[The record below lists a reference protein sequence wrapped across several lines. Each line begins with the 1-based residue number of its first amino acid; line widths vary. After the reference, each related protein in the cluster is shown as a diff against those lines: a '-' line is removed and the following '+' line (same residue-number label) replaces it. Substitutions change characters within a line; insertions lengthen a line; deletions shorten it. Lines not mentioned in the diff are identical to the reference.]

1 MESVKRAPRDKTL
14 ITLKAQVLFT
24 FSVSEKKMKRILINC
39 SYSDELRVALVDG
52 AKLFDLDNEFNA
64 QSLLKGSIFKAT
76 VSRVETSL
84 DAAFV
89 NFGSERHGFL
99 PLKELSNEHFTKDAE
114 GKKKCTLKEGDE
126 ILVQVLKEER
136 GTKGAALSNQISL
149 AGRFI
154 VLIPNSE
161 KSGGVSRRISGD
173 ERDEIKNALNE
184 LNIPDGMSVI
194 VRTAGLGRSAEELK
208 WDLDYLMNLWGQ
220 IKSTINDA
228 PSPSLI
234 YKDDKLILRVFRDYF
249 RDDIG
254 EILID
259 DESVH
264 AEALDFAKSV
274 IPDHADKV
282 IYYNEDIALFNR
294 YQIESQIEL
303 AFQREISLP
312 SGGSIVIDPTEAM
325 VSIDVNSARSTKGKD
340 IESTAFA
347 TNMEAAKEIARQLR
361 LRDLGG
367 LIVIDFID
375 MQDEKH
381 QQKVE
386 NAFRSAVQSDRARIQ
401 IAGISR
407 FGLLELSRQRL
418 RPSLEETYDIQHV
431 QVRGT
436 RSLGQSILRI
446 IGEDAAKENTG
457 EIHVYVPADVS
468 SYLLNEKRRDI
479 ITIENTYQVNILVIA
494 DPYKSR
500 PYYKVARVKAP
511 AGKKLFSHE
520 MTPNS
525 PEPSMDW
532 RDVNSNK
539 KSFKPLVKVSVPP
552 RMPKTKNKKGFFAF
566 LKSVF
571 TLDIFKS
578 TKKKNLKNKR
588 KRNYKKGQPKTNKN
602 TRNENRH
609 NNRNVRPNNKGRTN
623 NPKKPVN
630 KTASKPIV
638 IPPKKIE
645 KTSGKSAQVSKTKKQ
660 TEDVDGNTFNDGTS
674 TSSSRTPAPTPAP
687 TPAATPAP
695 TPAATPAP
703 TPASTPAPKP
713 TRALNDPRYKNE

>member
-1 MESVKRAPRDKTL
+1 VKTVVKGAPKGKTP
-14 ITLKAQVLFT
+14 ITQQALVLFA
-24 FSVSEKKMKRILINC
+24 FSISEKQMKRILINC

-52 AKLFDLDNEFNA
+52 AKLFDLDSEFNN
-64 QSLLKGSIFKAT
+64 QSLFKGSIFKAT
-76 VSRVETSL
+76 VSRIETSL

-99 PLKELSNEHFTKDAE
+99 PLKELSNDYFTNDAE
-114 GKKKCTLKEGDE
+114 GKRKCILKEGDE
-126 ILVQVLKEER
+126 ILIQVLKEER
-136 GTKGAALSNQISL
+136 GTKGAALSSQISL

-161 KSGGVSRRISGD
+161 KSGGVSRRISGE
-173 ERDEIKNALNE
+173 ERDDIKNALNS
-184 LNIPDGMSVI
+184 LKVPDGMSII
-194 VRTAGLGRSAEELK
+194 VRTAGLGRSTEELK
-208 WDLDYLMNLWGQ
+208 WDLDYLLNLWEQ
-220 IKSTINDA
+220 IKSSAIDA

-249 RDDIG
+249 RDDIK

-282 IYYNEDIALFNR
+282 IYYNEEIPLFNR

-340 IESTAFA
+340 IESTAYA
-347 TNMEAAKEIARQLR
+347 TNTEAAKEVARQLR

-386 NAFRSAVQSDRARIQ
+386 NTFRSAVQSDRARIQ

-446 IGEDAAKENTG
+446 ISEDAAKENTG

-479 ITIENTYQVNILVIA
+479 ISIENTYQVNILIIA

-500 PYYKVARVKAP
+500 PYYKVARIKAVS
-511 AGKKLFSHE
+511 GKKPFSYD

-532 RDVNSNK
+532 RDSNSTK
-539 KSFKPLVKVSVPP
+539 KALKPLVKLSVPP
-552 RMPKTKNKKGFFAF
+552 RMPKSKNRFLAFIKSIITLSIFFGM
-566 LKSVF
+566 
-571 TLDIFKS
+571 FKS
-578 TKKKNLKNKR
+578 KKKKTNRKKR
-588 KRNYKKGQPKTNKN
+588 PRKYKKGHSKIHKNNKNYKNNKNSKPNQANKSKNSNLRKTNDNKSSKSVVAAPKN
-602 TRNENRH
+602 SKQNSEKLNQSERN
-609 NNRNVRPNNKGRTN
+609 
-623 NPKKPVN
+623 KK
-630 KTASKPIV
+630 
-638 IPPKKIE
+638 
-645 KTSGKSAQVSKTKKQ
+645 VSKEIDRNKLDTR
-660 TEDVDGNTFNDGTS
+660 
-674 TSSSRTPAPTPAP
+674 SSSNPSITQSSSKEQTPTPAP
-687 TPAATPAP
+687 TQPA
-695 TPAATPAP
+695 
-703 TPASTPAPKP
+703 KP
-713 TRALNDPRYKNE
+713 TRALNDPRYKSE

>member
-1 MESVKRAPRDKTL
+1 
-14 ITLKAQVLFT
+14 
-24 FSVSEKKMKRILINC
+24 MKRILINC

-52 AKLFDLDNEFNA
+52 AKLFDLDNEFNN
-64 QSLLKGSIFKAT
+64 QSLYKGSIFKAS

-99 PLKELSNEHFTKDAE
+99 PLKELSNEFFEKDSE
-114 GKKKCTLKEGDE
+114 GKRKCTLKEGDE
-126 ILVQVLKEER
+126 ILIQVLKEER

-161 KSGGVSRRISGD
+161 KSGGVSRRISGE
-173 ERDEIKNALNE
+173 ERDEIKNALNA
-184 LNIPDGMSVI
+184 LQIPDGMSVI
-194 VRTAGLGRSAEELK
+194 VRTAGLGRSTEELK
-208 WDLDYLMNLWGQ
+208 WDLDYLMNLWEQ
-220 IKSTINDA
+220 IKSSVADA

-249 RDDIG
+249 RDDIQ

-259 DESVH
+259 DKSVH

-274 IPDHADKV
+274 IPDHAEKV
-282 IYYNEDIALFNR
+282 IYYNEEIPLFNR

-347 TNMEAAKEIARQLR
+347 TNMEAAKEVARQLR

-386 NAFRSAVQSDRARIQ
+386 NIFRSAVQADRARIQ

-446 IGEDAAKENTG
+446 ISEDAAKENTG

-479 ITIENTYQVNILVIA
+479 IAIENTYQVDILIIA

-500 PYYKVARVKAP
+500 PYYKVARVKAA
-511 AGKKLFSHE
+511 AGKKSFSYD
-520 MTPNS
+520 MTPDS

-532 RDVNSNK
+532 RDSNSSK
-539 KSFKPLVKVSVPP
+539 RPLKPLVKVSVPP
-552 RMPKTKNKKGFFAF
+552 RMPKTKNGFFAF
-566 LKSVF
+566 IKSIL
-571 TLDIFKS
+571 TLSIFFGSYKP
-578 TKKKNLKNKR
+578 KKKKINKNQKSR
-588 KRNYKKGQPKTNKN
+588 KFKKGQSKNNKN
-602 TRNENRH
+602 RNQNNQ
-609 NNRNVRPNNKGRTN
+609 NNRNSRSNPNRAKGKN
-623 NPKKPVN
+623 LNQKQGSNKKP
-630 KTASKPIV
+630 SKPIV
-638 IPPKKIE
+638 IPPKKSQQNINDHE
-645 KTSGKSAQVSKTKKQ
+645 KPKKDNINTKEIDGNKLDKKSSAPSAPDPSTSLLSASIPSPAPKTSI
-660 TEDVDGNTFNDGTS
+660 
-674 TSSSRTPAPTPAP
+674 
-687 TPAATPAP
+687 
-695 TPAATPAP
+695 
-703 TPASTPAPKP
+703 KP
-713 TRALNDPRYKNE
+713 TRALNDPRYKSE

>member
-1 MESVKRAPRDKTL
+1 
-14 ITLKAQVLFT
+14 
-24 FSVSEKKMKRILINC
+24 MKRILINC

-99 PLKELSNEHFTKDAE
+99 PLKELSNKYFTKDAD

-126 ILVQVLKEER
+126 ILIQVLKEER

-161 KSGGVSRRISGD
+161 KSGGVSRRISGE
-173 ERDEIKNALNE
+173 ERDEIKNALNA
-184 LNIPDGMSVI
+184 LQIPDGMSVI
-194 VRTAGLGRSAEELK
+194 VRTAGLGRSTEELK

-220 IKSTINDA
+220 IKSSVTEA

-249 RDDIG
+249 RDDIE

-259 DESVH
+259 DKDIHS
-264 AEALDFAKSV
+264 EALDFAKSV

-282 IYYNEDIALFNR
+282 IYYNEDIPLFNR
-294 YQIESQIEL
+294 YQIENQIEL

-347 TNMEAAKEIARQLR
+347 TNMEAAKEVARQLR

-386 NAFRSAVQSDRARIQ
+386 NTFRSVVQSDRARIQ

-418 RPSLEETYDIQHV
+418 RPSLDETYDIQHI

-479 ITIENTYQVNILVIA
+479 IAIENTYQVNILVIA

-500 PYYKVARVKAP
+500 PYYKVARVKA
-511 AGKKLFSHE
+511 ASGKKPFSYD

-532 RDVNSNK
+532 RDTNSNK
-539 KSFKPLVKVSVPP
+539 KTLKPLVKVSVPP
-552 RMPKTKNKKGFFAF
+552 RMPKKKSKKGFIAF
-566 LKSVF
+566 LKSLF
-571 TLDIFKS
+571 TLSIFKT
-578 TKKKNLKNKR
+578 TKK
-588 KRNYKKGQPKTNKN
+588 KTNKN
-602 TRNENRH
+602 KRSRNHKKGNQRVNK
-609 NNRNVRPNNKGRTN
+609 NNRNERNQNNRARKQNKGQNTN
-623 NPKKPVN
+623 QKRSQIKKP
-630 KTASKPIV
+630 SKPV
-638 IPPKKIE
+638 VLAPKEKIHTDSKE
-645 KTSGKSAQVSKTKKQ
+645 AKKGKAKSDIADK
-660 TEDVDGNTFNDGTS
+660 DGNKASIDSS
-674 TSSSRTPAPTPAP
+674 TPTTPAPTP
-687 TPAATPAP
+687 TPEPAP
-695 TPAATPAP
+695 EP
-703 TPASTPAPKP
+703 TQAPKP
-713 TRALNDPRYKNE
+713 TRALNDPRYKSE

>member
-312 SGGSIVIDPTEAM
+312 AGGSIVIDPTEAM

-571 TLDIFKS
+571 TLNIFKS

-674 TSSSRTPAPTPAP
+674 TSSSKTPAP
-687 TPAATPAP
+687 
-695 TPAATPAP
+695 
-703 TPASTPAPKP
+703 TPAPKP

>member
-1 MESVKRAPRDKTL
+1 
-14 ITLKAQVLFT
+14 
-24 FSVSEKKMKRILINC
+24 MKRILINC

-84 DAAFV
+84 DAAFI

-99 PLKELSNEHFTKDAE
+99 PLKELSNEYFTKDAD
-114 GKKKCTLKEGDE
+114 GKRKCTLKEGDE
-126 ILVQVLKEER
+126 ILIQVLKEER

-173 ERDEIKNALNE
+173 ERDEIKNALNA
-184 LNIPDGMSVI
+184 LQIPEGMSVI
-194 VRTAGLGRSAEELK
+194 VRTAGLGRSTEELK
-208 WDLDYLMNLWGQ
+208 WDLDYLMNLWNQ
-220 IKSTINDA
+220 IKSTVSDA

-249 RDDIG
+249 RDDIE

-259 DESVH
+259 DEAMH

-282 IYYNEDIALFNR
+282 IFYNEDISLFNR

-347 TNMEAAKEIARQLR
+347 TNMEAAKEVARQLR

-386 NAFRSAVQSDRARIQ
+386 NTFRSAVQSDRARIQ

-479 ITIENTYQVNILVIA
+479 IAIENNYKVNILIIA

-500 PYYKVARVKAP
+500 PYYKVARVKAV
-511 AGKKLFSHE
+511 AGRKPFSYD

-539 KSFKPLVKVSVPP
+539 KSLKPLVQVSVPP
-552 RMPKTKNKKGFFAF
+552 RMPKKKNKNRFFAFIKSILTLSIFLGIFKSKKKVNTRNKKG
-566 LKSVF
+566 
-571 TLDIFKS
+571 
-578 TKKKNLKNKR
+578 
-588 KRNYKKGQPKTNKN
+588 RNYKKGQTRSNQRN
-602 TRNENRH
+602 RNEKNQ
-609 NNRNVRPNNKGRTN
+609 NNRSARPNNKTKN
-623 NPKKPVN
+623 TKPKAAQPKK
-630 KTASKPIV
+630 TSKPVV
-638 IPPKKIE
+638 IPPKKPAQIDN
-645 KTSGKSAQVSKTKKQ
+645 KSASPNNDKKII
-660 TEDVDGNTFNDGTS
+660 EEKDGNKLNTE
-674 TSSSRTPAPTPAP
+674 SSSSKPAPKPAPTPAP
-687 TPAATPAP
+687 KPAP
-695 TPAATPAP
+695 TPVPEPELAP
-703 TPASTPAPKP
+703 KANPAPKP